1 MLKLWGRLSS
11 INVQKVVWAL
21 EELRLPYERVDAGG
35 AFGIVD
41 TPEYRRLNPNGLV
54 PTLEDDGFVLWE
66 SNAIVRYLAAGHPES
81 GLWPGDPRRRAD
93 ADRWMDWQVSMT
105 TAMRDAFW
113 QTIRIPA
120 EERDEALLEAS
131 VVATERFAAVLD
143 RHLDKGSF
151 VAGDAFTAGDI
162 AVGCAGHRWMN
173 LPIRREP
180 RPHVERWLERLYERP
195 AARTVLTLPIV

>member
-41 TPEYRRLNPNGLV
+41 TPEYRRLNPNGLI

-66 SNAIVRYLAAGHPES
+66 SNAIVRYLAAGHAQG
-81 GLWPGDPRRRAD
+81 GLWPADLRRRAD
-93 ADRWMDWQVSMT
+93 ADRWMDWQVSMS

-113 QTIRIPA
+113 QTIRTPA
-120 EERDEALLEAS
+120 EKRDEALVVAS
-131 VVATERFAAVLD
+131 VAATERAAAILD
-143 RHLDKGSF
+143 RHLDGRGF
-151 VAGDAFTAGDI
+151 VAGETFTVGDI

-180 RPHVERWLERLYERP
+180 RRNIERWLERLYERP
-195 AARTVLTLPIV
+195 AARAVLTLPIV